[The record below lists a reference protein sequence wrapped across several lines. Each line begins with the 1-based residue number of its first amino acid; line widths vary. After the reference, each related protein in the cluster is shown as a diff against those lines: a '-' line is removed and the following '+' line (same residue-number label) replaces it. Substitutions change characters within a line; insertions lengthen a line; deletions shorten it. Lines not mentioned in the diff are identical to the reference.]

1 VDNAR
6 SKQDLT
12 RISYKLKTGNKRKL
26 KRKLILRLGAAK
38 PTRVI
43 LSLSQNINLTVKN
56 FLSFKINYRP
66 IEIN

>member
-43 LSLSQNINLTVKN
+43 LSLSQ
-56 FLSFKINYRP
+56 
-66 IEIN
+66 IENKPDRQELFVFQNKL